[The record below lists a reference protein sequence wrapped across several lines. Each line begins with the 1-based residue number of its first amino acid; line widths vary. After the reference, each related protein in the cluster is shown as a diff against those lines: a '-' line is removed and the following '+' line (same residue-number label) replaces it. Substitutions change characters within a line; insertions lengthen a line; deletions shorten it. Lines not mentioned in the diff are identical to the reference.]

1 MANWLNQ
8 LQSLLGQSS
17 SSTSSSAD
25 QGLVK
30 LLVPGAL
37 GGLAG
42 LLVANKSAR
51 KLLTKYG
58 TNALLVGGGAVA
70 GTVLWNKYKDKIRAA
85 HQDEPQFGAQSTP
98 LDERTAR
105 LILALVFAAKS
116 DGHIDAKERAAID
129 QQLRGAGVEEQGRV
143 LIEQAIEQPLDPQR
157 LATGVR
163 NEEEALEIYFLSC
176 AAIDIDHF
184 MERSYLNALG
194 DALKIPQDVRD
205 GIERDLEQQKRTL
218 AEQFRSLDSL
228 KLTISG
234 YPESH
239 SHLNRLIFSVCITF
253 DIRAITCHHLSN
265 DSPVSLA
272 SPVSFATL
280 IRCFN
285 QKEQ

>member
-8 LQSLLGQSS
+8 LQSLLGQSR

-25 QGLVK
+25 QGLGK

-98 LDERTAR
+98 LDERTER

-129 QQLRGAGVEEQGRV
+129 LQLREAGVEEKGRV

-157 LATGVR
+157 LAYRG
-163 NEEEALEIYFLSC
+163 
-176 AAIDIDHF
+176 
-184 MERSYLNALG
+184 
-194 DALKIPQDVRD
+194 PQ
-205 GIERDLEQQKRTL
+205 
-218 AEQFRSLDSL
+218 
-228 KLTISG
+228 
-234 YPESH
+234 
-239 SHLNRLIFSVCITF
+239 
-253 DIRAITCHHLSN
+253 
-265 DSPVSLA
+265 
-272 SPVSFATL
+272 
-280 IRCFN
+280 
-285 QKEQ
+285 

>member
-25 QGLVK
+25 QGLGK

-98 LDERTAR
+98 LDERTER
-105 LILALVFAAKS
+105 GSLRWSLPLKVMVILMPKNVRQSTSNCVKPAWKS
-116 DGHIDAKERAAID
+116 
-129 QQLRGAGVEEQGRV
+129 RGV
-143 LIEQAIEQPLDPQR
+143 
-157 LATGVR
+157 
-163 NEEEALEIYFLSC
+163 YSLSRQSNNRW
-176 AAIDIDHF
+176 IH
-184 MERSYLNALG
+184 NAWLPG
-194 DALKIPQDVRD
+194 SAMK
-205 GIERDLEQQKRTL
+205 KR
-218 AEQFRSLDSL
+218 RWKS
-228 KLTISG
+228 IS
-234 YPESH
+234 
-239 SHLNRLIFSVCITF
+239 
-253 DIRAITCHHLSN
+253 
-265 DSPVSLA
+265 
-272 SPVSFATL
+272 
-280 IRCFN
+280 
-285 QKEQ
+285 

>member
-25 QGLVK
+25 QGLGK

-70 GTVLWNKYKDKIRAA
+70 GTVLWNKYVAGTVLWNKYKDKIRAA

-98 LDERTAR
+98 LDERTER

-129 QQLRGAGVEEQGRV
+129 QQLREAGVEEQGRV

-218 AEQFRSLDSL
+218 AE
-228 KLTISG
+228 
-234 YPESH
+234 
-239 SHLNRLIFSVCITF
+239 
-253 DIRAITCHHLSN
+253 
-265 DSPVSLA
+265 
-272 SPVSFATL
+272 
-280 IRCFN
+280 
-285 QKEQ
+285 